1 VTTAGAAVLGLGGC
15 TSESSTPSPDQAP
28 SSSATTATG
37 APDPDRVALDRAVQ
51 LTTTLLAE
59 LTEALTASDSSL
71 DPDPGGRF
79 LALHTTHLQ
88 ALNRAAGA
96 TASASPTPQLPTV
109 RTTRPR
115 LRRHEAGAQRELAHL
130 AQEAASGALAR
141 LLASM
146 SAGIAAHLAV
156 PTRP

>member
-1 VTTAGAAVLGLGGC
+1 M
-15 TSESSTPSPDQAP
+15 
-28 SSSATTATG
+28 
-37 APDPDRVALDRAVQ
+37 ALDRAVAI
-51 LTTTLLAE
+51 TTSLLAE
-59 LTEALTASDSSL
+59 LGEALTASDSRL

-79 LALHTTHLQ
+79 LDLHTAHLA
-88 ALNRAAGA
+88 ALDRAAGA
-96 TASASPTPQLPTV
+96 TTSPGPTPELPTE

-156 PTRP
+156 PVGP